1 MTTVGHPKIL
11 LVDNEPRTVEML
23 VEVFVRQLNTRM
35 TCVSTAEDAL
45 DIDMLEPHD
54 AVIAEVNLP
63 LMNGIM
69 LTEQI
74 MQLRSRPVI
83 LMSNDPNLSQAVAAL
98 RVGVVDFF
106 TKPFDIECL
115 LDAGRRALKMA
126 EGQRRQVQ
134 RHYRLRSLVRRVI
147 RERRE
152 LNQRVDLLCRDL
164 VGAHRRL
171 VHRVLDQEKGQGE
184 LRIEKMEN

>member
-1 MTTVGHPKIL
+1 MNTAWRPKIL

-23 VEVFVRQLNTRM
+23 LEIIVRQLNAHV

-54 AVIAEVNLP
+54 AVVAEVNLP
-63 LMNGIM
+63 VMSGVTLAERIM
-69 LTEQI
+69 E
-74 MQLRSRPVI
+74 LRPRPVI
-83 LMSNDPNLSQAVAAL
+83 LTSNDPNLSQAIAAI
-98 RVGVVDFF
+98 RVGAVDYF

-115 LDAGRRALKMA
+115 LDATERALKAAA
-126 EGQRRQVQ
+126 EQRCRTQ
-134 RHYRLRSLVRRVI
+134 RHHRLRTLVRQVI

-152 LNQRVDLLCRDL
+152 LNQRIDLICRDL

-171 VHRVLDQEKGQGE
+171 VHRVIDCDKN
-184 LRIEKMEN
+184 RV